1 MVKVVRLVAKLEAEV
16 QRKLFPRPH
25 VSSQP
30 SADVIPDR
38 SAAVIPA
45 EAQRSGGPC
54 FCFVILSAVRRSR
67 TQSKD
72 PYTYLTVS
80 SPTEAQRIGGTCFCF
95 VTLSAVRRKPNAV
108 EGPLYLPQPV
118 IRPRTS
124 VLIERAAFKLYGCFW
139 LGSALARFVDRY
151 HNPGLSIGSQS
162 R

>member
-30 SADVIPDR
+30 RADVIPDR

-45 EAQRSGGPC
+45 EAQRSGAPC

-72 PYTYLTVS
+72 PYTYLTAS
-80 SPTEAQRIGGTCFCF
+80 SRPERN
-95 VTLSAVRRKPNAV
+95 VV
-108 EGPLYLPQPV
+108 EGP
-118 IRPRTS
+118 
-124 VLIERAAFKLYGCFW
+124 AF
-139 LGSALARFVDRY
+139 AL
-151 HNPGLSIGSQS
+151 SS
-162 R
+162 